1 MCEAVLETLLYRIN
15 EPLLEHKEASLG
27 AVNSPGVQ
35 KAAQSTGMLRPGHAQ
50 GLRTPRRLQP
60 GPAGGAGVAVVAVVW
75 CPCCGVV
82 SALWCGVYG
91 VVCGM
96 WCPWC
101 GVHSV
106 VSVLWCPCCGV
117 MSVLWCRKCGVPA
130 VVSVV
135 WCS

>member
-35 KAAQSTGMLRPGHAQ
+35 KAAQSTGTLRPGLHR
-50 GLRTPRRLQP
+50 GLRTPGRLQP

-82 SALWCGVYG
+82 AVVWGVGCGVWG
-91 VVCGM
+91 VVLVL

-101 GVHSV
+101 GVH
-106 VSVLWCPCCGV
+106 
-117 MSVLWCRKCGVPA
+117 A
-130 VVSVV
+130 VV
-135 WCS
+135 